1 VFVSRLK
8 RALLLD
14 AGLYTEVASDKSAT
28 GQAVYAV
35 LLAGAASGL
44 GMIATRGGGIIA
56 LETAATLLGWV
67 VCAIGTYLVGVKLL
81 PEARTGSGLG
91 NMMRALGFAFS
102 PGLIRI
108 FSFIPYLGG
117 AIVVASWIWTFAA
130 VVVAVKRALDYSS
143 AWRAA
148 GVAVIG
154 FALVILIVYALK
166 IYVIMLLF
174 AYGFRDA

>member
-35 LLAGAASGL
+35 LLAGVASGL

-56 LETAATLLGWV
+56 LETAATLLSWI
-67 VCAIGTYLVGVKLL
+67 VCAFATYLAGVKLL
-81 PEARTGSGLG
+81 PEARTEPGLG
-91 NMMRALGFAFS
+91 KLIRAIGFAFS

-108 FSFIPYLGG
+108 FSFIPYLGS
-117 AIVVASWIWTFAA
+117 AIIVASWIWTFAA
-130 VVVAVKRALDYSS
+130 IVVAVKQALDYSS
-143 AWRAA
+143 TWRAV

-154 FALVILIVYALK
+154 LALVMLIIYALK
-166 IYVIMLLF
+166 IYVIILLF